1 MKENTNDLRRTKTLL
16 VPIVKRIVRHKDVK
30 AKLAQGKARRK
41 ELNRPDFVWH
51 ELLLSFA
58 LFKKGVEKPL
68 IDTAVNASSAATPT
82 QSIVDVVPKEAEQV
96 HKAFPQK

>member
-1 MKENTNDLRRTKTLL
+1 VTETAAAASGN
-16 VPIVKRIVRHKDVK
+16 
-30 AKLAQGKARRK
+30 
-41 ELNRPDFVWH
+41 